1 MHFYKNVFE
10 RPFYSWNLYTEF
22 NITGLQMFYQ
32 KAQSELHDLRRLFM
46 INDLKDEI
54 AATTPPL
61 NKRVQKPEIR
71 VQFEELC
78 YLSKLT
84 NNEVKQYFNFLKKRI
99 LDIEKTID

>member
-1 MHFYKNVFE
+1 
-10 RPFYSWNLYTEF
+10 
-22 NITGLQMFYQ
+22 
-32 KAQSELHDLRRLFM
+32 M